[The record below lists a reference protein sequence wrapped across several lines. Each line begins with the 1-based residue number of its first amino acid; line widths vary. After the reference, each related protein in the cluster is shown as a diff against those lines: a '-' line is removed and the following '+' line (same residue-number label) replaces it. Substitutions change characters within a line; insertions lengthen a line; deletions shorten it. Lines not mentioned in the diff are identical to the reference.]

1 MTQWTRIQSP
11 KKKKKSSVTLD
22 LLPFSGYLAG

>member
-11 KKKKKSSVTLD
+11 KKKKSSVTLD

>member
-1 MTQWTRIQSP
+1 MTQWTRIQS
-11 KKKKKSSVTLD
+11 KKKKKKTVTLD